1 MPIYTYH
8 CIAVLQNVCISDCMC
23 LTNKPVHITRVNTV
37 IQKVT
42 LSYCGIYKFDRF
54 YNIGHIVYRINLQH
68 NNYWLPRLTYV
79 LLLKHLLKHVN
90 LHSINFSRQ
99 SCTLPLHKIIKK
111 FQFIQTVG
119 LHLSLNIT
127 ASVQLTSFFT
137 LNSLMPF
144 INGIVDNDLQRAS
157 IKRCCRSATSWT
169 GIWYTRSC
177 IMSHIWHSTGLRS
190 GLLWGHKSGGMNFE
204 VSRCSRL

>member
-90 LHSINFSRQ
+90 LHSINFCRQ

-111 FQFIQTVG
+111 VPVYTD
-119 LHLSLNIT
+119 S
-127 ASVQLTSFFT
+127 
-137 LNSLMPF
+137 
-144 INGIVDNDLQRAS
+144 
-157 IKRCCRSATSWT
+157 RSAFEPK
-169 GIWYTRSC
+169 Y
-177 IMSHIWHSTGLRS
+177 HS
-190 GLLWGHKSGGMNFE
+190 K
-204 VSRCSRL
+204 CSTDFLFYPELSYAIHQ

>member
-79 LLLKHLLKHVN
+79 LLKHLLKHVN
-90 LHSINFSRQ
+90 LHSINFCRQ

-111 FQFIQTVG
+111 ISSLSTSTVCTWDEI
-119 LHLSLNIT
+119 LQQVCKT
-127 ASVQLTSFFT
+127 FF
-137 LNSLMPF
+137 
-144 INGIVDNDLQRAS
+144 
-157 IKRCCRSATSWT
+157 
-169 GIWYTRSC
+169 
-177 IMSHIWHSTGLRS
+177 LRP
-190 GLLWGHKSGGMNFE
+190 E
-204 VSRCSRL
+204 VSYSVYQ